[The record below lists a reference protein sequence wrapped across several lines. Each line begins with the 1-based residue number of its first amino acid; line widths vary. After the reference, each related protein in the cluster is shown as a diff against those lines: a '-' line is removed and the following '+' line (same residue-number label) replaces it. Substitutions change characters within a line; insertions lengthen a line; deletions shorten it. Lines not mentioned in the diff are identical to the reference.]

1 VGRRGGFFAVTQG
14 LKALINGRFD
24 KAHATITEMFPDVAF
39 HLFRPEGDE
48 MRVLSGSPMKFL
60 YREEIEQLAYEGT
73 LRKLRAAFPRLQRD
87 FARHGVR
94 FGEAARIPGADPY
107 TDGAFAVS

>member
-1 VGRRGGFFAVTQG
+1 MRAMSREQTHALG
-14 LKALINGRFD
+14 LFIAKKID
-24 KAHATITEMFPDVAF
+24 KAHATITGMFPDVAF

-94 FGEAARIPGADPY
+94 FGEAARIPGAEPY
-107 TDGAFAVS
+107 TDGAFPVS